1 MKILLITIALFLVTG
16 IPVSAQTVEISQ
28 AAADK
33 CVENTQKLDA
43 ALKIID
49 RFTTVERPASD
60 LALAKAAQVIEIDKL
75 LLDAKDALIAIKD
88 RKEQAYIEL
97 IAVYDKIV
105 AAQSQMIDKLT
116 AKMLKPKS
124 ALTKFLDSVKEVIKA
139 VGYIA
144 AGAAIGRL

>member
-1 MKILLITIALFLVTG
+1 MKLLLITITLLLVIG

-43 ALKIID
+43 AQKVIDQFLK
-49 RFTTVERPASD
+49 ERTASD
-60 LALAKAAQVIEIDKL
+60 LALAKANQVIEIDKL

-88 RKEQAYIEL
+88 RKEAAYIEL
-97 IAVYDKIV
+97 ISVYDKIV
-105 AAQSQMIDKLT
+105 AAQSQMIDKLM

-124 ALTKFLDSVKEVIKA
+124 SLQKFLDGVRAIIRDI
-139 VGYIA
+139 GFIA
-144 AGAAIGRL
+144 AGAAISRL